1 MDAAR
6 DGIIELCTS
15 QMLLDE
21 FKDVLARPKFSRR
34 LEQKKVVRL
43 AFVDEYTQLAKIILT
58 KPLKTPTSR
67 DPDDDEVLAC
77 AIAGDCEII
86 VTGDS
91 DLLDLKHYRHIRILR
106 TTELLAELYL

>member
-21 FKDVLARPKFSRR
+21 LEDVLARPKFSKRF
-34 LEQKKVVRL
+34 EQKKIIRL
-43 AFVDEYTQLAKIILT
+43 AFVDEYAELAKIVLT
-58 KPLKTPTSR
+58 ERLETSASR

-77 AIAGDCEII
+77 AIAGGCEII

-91 DLLDLKHYRHIRILR
+91 DLLDLKHYRHIRILT